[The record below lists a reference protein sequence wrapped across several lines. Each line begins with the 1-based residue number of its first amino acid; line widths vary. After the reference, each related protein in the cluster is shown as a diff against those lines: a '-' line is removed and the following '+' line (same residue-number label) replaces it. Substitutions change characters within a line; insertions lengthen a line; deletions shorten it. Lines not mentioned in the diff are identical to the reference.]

1 MDNRYVFMARR
12 KDIKRD
18 VNNLCYEVVYEC
30 IVFLE
35 HTPSLNQ
42 ENVYQII
49 YDAIDLRN
57 DLVHKV
63 NNPQTNNSPAVRRDY
78 YSGIRNDLYNGTIS
92 MIERLNSLPR

>member
-1 MDNRYVFMARR
+1 MARR
-12 KDIKRD
+12 RDIKRD

-30 IVFLE
+30 MVFLE

-63 NNPQTNNSPAVRRDY
+63 NNPQTNNSPAARRNY
-78 YSGIRNDLYNGTIS
+78 YREIRTDLYDRTIS

>member
-1 MDNRYVFMARR
+1 VPIYQVIMAKRR
-12 KDIKRD
+12 DIKRD

-30 IVFLE
+30 MIFLE

-49 YDAIDLRN
+49 YEAVDLRN
-57 DLVHKV
+57 ELVNRV
-63 NNPQTNNSPAVRRDY
+63 NHPEVNNSPSARRDY
-78 YSGIRNDLYNGTIS
+78 YREIREDLFNGTIS

>member
-63 NNPQTNNSPAVRRDY
+63 NNPQTNNSPAARRDY